1 MKSALELRL
10 VNSEGVLER
19 VLGRLRQRGFDL
31 CSMNVERS
39 MDAAFLM
46 IRITVESTR
55 SIDNIC
61 RQLEKLIDVQ
71 SVKLQYSEEN
81 ASEGFKYNEKAS
93 QREVCVSV

>member
-1 MKSALELRL
+1 MKSALEMRL

-39 MDAAFLM
+39 SDAAFLT
-46 IRITVESTR
+46 IRITVESSR

-61 RQLEKLIDVQ
+61 RQLEKLFDVI
-71 SVKLQYSEEN
+71 SVKLQYSEDN
-81 ASEGFKYNEKAS
+81 ASEGFNYNEKTS

>member
-1 MKSALELRL
+1 MKSVLEMRL
-10 VNSEGVLER
+10 TNSEGVLER

-39 MDAAFLM
+39 MDTAILM
-46 IRITVESTR
+46 IRITVESSR
-55 SIDNIC
+55 SIENIC

-81 ASEGFKYNEKAS
+81 ASEGFNYNEKSS